1 MTTNTG
7 DHTTKDLYQEK
18 LRQASELLAEH
29 NLDMWLILVR
39 ETAEH
44 TDPALKLLGHFSLT
58 WTTAIIVTRSG
69 RAIAITGLGDDES
82 VRHTGLFDEVR
93 PYTQSIAPELV
104 QLLQSYD
111 PQRIGINVSRSD
123 VSADGLSYGL
133 YLNLCDYLNG
143 TPYQERLVSAEHFV
157 AALRSRKTPQEV
169 ARMRAAADLSL
180 RIFTAVGDFLRPGVS
195 EREVAAFVHAHT
207 QAAGATTAW
216 DPAHCPG
223 LNAGPNSPWGHVGP
237 SDEIVRP
244 GEIFHM
250 DFGVRLEGYCS
261 DHQRVWYCLRPDE
274 HEPPAEVQHAF
285 NAVKA
290 AIRAAAAAIRP
301 GVVGWEIDAIARQTI
316 TAAGYPEYPHALGHQ
331 VGRAV
336 HDGGVGFYPRWERY
350 GDKPY
355 GVIDAGM
362 ILTLELGVRTRYGYI
377 ALEEEVLVTAD
388 GCEWIGP
395 PQEEL
400 WLIR

>member
-1 MTTNTG
+1 M
-7 DHTTKDLYQEK
+7 DLYHEK
-18 LRQASELLAEH
+18 LHQASELLAAH
-29 NLDMWLILVR
+29 DLDLWLIFVR

-44 TDPALKLLGHFSLT
+44 TDPSLKLLGQFSFT
-58 WTTAIIVTRSG
+58 WPTAIMVTRSG
-69 RAIAITGLGDDES
+69 YALALTGLGDDEA
-82 VRHTGLFDEVR
+82 VRRTGLFTDIR
-93 PYTQSIAPELV
+93 TYTQSIGPELV
-104 QLLQSYD
+104 RLLSAYD
-111 PQRIGINVSRSD
+111 PQRIGINISRGD
-123 VSADGLSYGL
+123 VSADGLTYGM
-133 YLNLCDYLNG
+133 YLNLCDYLAD
-143 TPYQERLVSAEHFV
+143 TPYRNRLVSAESFV

-169 ARMRAAADLSL
+169 ARLRAAADLGL

-195 EREVAAFVHAHT
+195 EREVAAFV
-207 QAAGATTAW
+207 QAQTNACGATTAW

-223 LNAGPNSPWGHVGP
+223 LNAGPSSPGGHVGP

-250 DFGVRLEGYCS
+250 DFGVKLNDYCS
-261 DHQRVWYCLRPDE
+261 DHQRVWYCLRPNEDK
-274 HEPPAEVQHAF
+274 PPAEVLHAF

-290 AIRAAAAAIRP
+290 AIQNAAAAIRP
-301 GVVGWEIDAIARQTI
+301 GVIGWEIDAIARQTI

-355 GVIDAGM
+355 GTIDAGM
-362 ILTLELGVRTRYGYI
+362 VLTLELGVRTRYGYI
-377 ALEEEVLVTAD
+377 SLEEEILVTAD
-388 GCEWIGP
+388 GYEWIGQ

>member
-1 MTTNTG
+1 MN
-7 DHTTKDLYQEK
+7 LYQEK
-18 LRQASELLAEH
+18 LHQAGELLAAYD
-29 NLDMWLILVR
+29 LDLWLIFVR

-44 TDPALKLLGHFSLT
+44 TDPSLKLLGQFSLT
-58 WTTAIIVTRSG
+58 WPTAIMVTRNG
-69 RAIAITGLGDDES
+69 QALALTGLGDDEA
-82 VRHTGLFDEVR
+82 VRRTGLFTDIR
-93 PYTQSIAPELV
+93 TYTQSIGPELV
-104 QLLQSYD
+104 RLLSAYD
-111 PQRIGINVSRSD
+111 PQRIGINISRGD
-123 VSADGLSYGL
+123 VSADGLTYGM
-133 YLNLCDYLNG
+133 YLNLCDYLAD
-143 TPYQERLVSAEHFV
+143 TPYRNRLVSAESFV

-169 ARMRAAADLSL
+169 ARLRAAADLGL

-195 EREVAAFVHAHT
+195 EREVAAFV
-207 QAAGATTAW
+207 QAQTNACGATTAW

-223 LNAGPNSPWGHVGP
+223 LNAGPSSPWGHVGP

-250 DFGVRLEGYCS
+250 DFGVKLNDYCS
-261 DHQRVWYCLRPDE
+261 DHQRVWYCLRPNEDK
-274 HEPPAEVQHAF
+274 PPAEVLHAF

-290 AIRAAAAAIRP
+290 AIQNAAAAIRP
-301 GVVGWEIDAIARQTI
+301 GVIGWEIDAIARQTI

-355 GVIDAGM
+355 GTIDAGM
-362 ILTLELGVRTRYGYI
+362 VLTLELGVRTRYGYI
-377 ALEEEVLVTAD
+377 SLEEEVLVTAD
-388 GCEWIGP
+388 GYEWIGQ

>member
-1 MTTNTG
+1 M
-7 DHTTKDLYQEK
+7 DLYQEK
-18 LRQASELLAEH
+18 LHQAGELLAAH
-29 NLDMWLILVR
+29 DLDLWLIFVR

-44 TDPALKLLGHFSLT
+44 TDPSLKLLGQFSLT
-58 WTTAIIVTRSG
+58 WPTAIMVTCHG
-69 RAIAITGLGDDES
+69 QALALTGLGDDEA
-82 VRHTGLFDEVR
+82 VRRTGLFTEVR
-93 PYTQSIAPELV
+93 TYTQSIGPELV
-104 QLLQSYD
+104 RILSVYD
-111 PQRIGINVSRSD
+111 PQRIGINISRSD
-123 VSADGLSYGL
+123 VSADGLTYGM
-133 YLNLCDYLNG
+133 YLNLCDYLAD
-143 TPYQERLVSAEHFV
+143 TPYRNRLISAETFV

-169 ARMRAAADLSL
+169 ARLRAAADLGL

-195 EREVAAFVHAHT
+195 EREVATFVHAQT
-207 QAAGATTAW
+207 NASGATTAW

-223 LNAGPNSPWGHVGP
+223 LNAGPASPWGHVGP

-250 DFGVRLEGYCS
+250 DFGVKLNDYCS
-261 DHQRVWYCLRPDE
+261 DHQRVWYCLRPNED
-274 HEPPAEVQHAF
+274 EPPAEVLHAF
-285 NAVKA
+285 DAVKA
-290 AIRAAAAAIRP
+290 AIRNAAAAIRP

-355 GVIDAGM
+355 GTIDAGM
-362 ILTLELGVRTRYGYI
+362 VLTLELGVRTRYGYI
-377 ALEEEVLVTAD
+377 SLEEEVLVTAD
-388 GCEWIGP
+388 GYEWIGQ

>member
-1 MTTNTG
+1 M
-7 DHTTKDLYQEK
+7 DLYHEK
-18 LRQASELLAEH
+18 LHQAGELLDAH
-29 NLDMWLILVR
+29 DLDLWLILVR
-39 ETAEH
+39 ETSEH

-69 RAIAITGLGDDES
+69 RAVALAGLGDDEAL
-82 VRHTGLFDEVR
+82 RRTGLFDEVR
-93 PYTQSIAPELV
+93 PYTQSIGPELV
-104 QLLQSYD
+104 SLLQSYD
-111 PQRIGINVSRSD
+111 PQRIGINISRSD
-123 VSADGLSYGL
+123 VSADGLTYGM
-133 YLNLCDYLNG
+133 YLNLCDYLAG
-143 TPYQERLVSAEHFV
+143 TPYRERLVSAEHFV

-169 ARMRAAADLSL
+169 ARMRAAADLSM
-180 RIFTAVGDFLRPGVS
+180 RIFTATGDFLRPGVS
-195 EREVAAFVHAHT
+195 EREVAAFVHAQTH
-207 QAAGATTAW
+207 AAGATTAW
-216 DPAHCPG
+216 DPIHCPG
-223 LNAGPNSPWGHVGP
+223 LNAGPNSPWGHTGP
-237 SDEIVRP
+237 SDEVVRP

-250 DFGVRLEGYCS
+250 DFGVQLDGYCS
-261 DHQRVWYCLRPDE
+261 DHQRVWYCLRPGE
-274 HEPPAEVQHAF
+274 HEPPAEAQHAF

-290 AIRAAAAAIRP
+290 AIRAAAVAIRP

-355 GVIDAGM
+355 GTIDAGM
-362 ILTLELGVRTRYGYI
+362 VLTLELGVRTRYGYI
-377 ALEEEVLVTAD
+377 SLEEEILVTPD

>member
-1 MTTNTG
+1 M
-7 DHTTKDLYQEK
+7 DLYHEK
-18 LRQASELLAEH
+18 LHQAGELLDAH
-29 NLDMWLILVR
+29 DLDLWLILVR
-39 ETAEH
+39 ETSEH

-69 RAIAITGLGDDES
+69 RAVALAGLGDDES
-82 VRHTGLFDEVR
+82 LRRTGLFDEVR
-93 PYTQSIAPELV
+93 PYTQSIGPELV
-104 QLLQSYD
+104 SLLQSYD
-111 PQRIGINVSRSD
+111 PQRIGINISRSD
-123 VSADGLSYGL
+123 VSADGLTYGM
-133 YLNLCDYLNG
+133 YLNLCDYLAG
-143 TPYQERLVSAEHFV
+143 TPYRERLVSAEHFV

-169 ARMRAAADLSL
+169 ARMRAAAELSM
-180 RIFTAVGDFLRPGVS
+180 RIFTATGDFLRPGVS
-195 EREVAAFVHAHT
+195 EREVAVFVHAQTH
-207 QAAGATTAW
+207 AAGATTAW

-223 LNAGPNSPWGHVGP
+223 LNAGPSSPWGHTGP
-237 SDEIVRP
+237 SDEVVRP

-250 DFGVRLEGYCS
+250 DFGVQLDGYCS
-261 DHQRVWYCLRPDE
+261 DHQRVWYCLRPGE
-274 HEPPAEVQHAF
+274 HEPPAEAQHAF

-355 GVIDAGM
+355 GTIGAGM
-362 ILTLELGVRTRYGYI
+362 VLTLELGVRTRYGYI
-377 ALEEEVLVTAD
+377 SLEEEILVTPD

>member
-1 MTTNTG
+1 M
-7 DHTTKDLYQEK
+7 DLYHEK
-18 LRQASELLAEH
+18 LHQASELLAAH
-29 NLDMWLILVR
+29 DLDLWLIFVR

-44 TDPALKLLGHFSLT
+44 TDPSLKLLGQFSFT
-58 WTTAIIVTRSG
+58 WPTAIMVTRSG
-69 RAIAITGLGDDES
+69 YALALTGLGDDEA
-82 VRHTGLFDEVR
+82 VRRTGLFTDIR
-93 PYTQSIAPELV
+93 TYTQSIGPELV
-104 QLLQSYD
+104 RLLSAYD
-111 PQRIGINVSRSD
+111 PQRIGINISRGD
-123 VSADGLSYGL
+123 VSADGLTYGM
-133 YLNLCDYLNG
+133 YLNLCDYLAD
-143 TPYQERLVSAEHFV
+143 TPYRNRLISAETFV

-169 ARMRAAADLSL
+169 ARLRAAADLGL

-195 EREVAAFVHAHT
+195 EREVAAFV
-207 QAAGATTAW
+207 QAQTNACGATTAW

-223 LNAGPNSPWGHVGP
+223 LNAGPSSPWGHVGP

-250 DFGVRLEGYCS
+250 DFGVKLNDYCS
-261 DHQRVWYCLRPDE
+261 DHQRVWYCLRPNEDK
-274 HEPPAEVQHAF
+274 PPAEVLHAF

-290 AIRAAAAAIRP
+290 AIQNAAAAIRP
-301 GVVGWEIDAIARQTI
+301 GVIGWEIDAIARQTI
-316 TAAGYPEYPHALGHQ
+316 AAAGYPEYPHALGHQ

-355 GVIDAGM
+355 GTIDAGM
-362 ILTLELGVRTRYGYI
+362 VLTLELGVRTRYGYI
-377 ALEEEVLVTAD
+377 SLEEEILVTAD
-388 GCEWIGP
+388 GYEWIGQ

>member
-1 MTTNTG
+1 M
-7 DHTTKDLYQEK
+7 
-18 LRQASELLAEH
+18 
-29 NLDMWLILVR
+29 
-39 ETAEH
+39 
-44 TDPALKLLGHFSLT
+44 
-58 WTTAIIVTRSG
+58 VTRSG
-69 RAIAITGLGDDES
+69 YALALTGLGDDEA
-82 VRHTGLFDEVR
+82 VRRTGLFTDIR
-93 PYTQSIAPELV
+93 TYTQSIGPELV
-104 QLLQSYD
+104 RLLSAYD
-111 PQRIGINVSRSD
+111 PQRIGINISRGD
-123 VSADGLSYGL
+123 VSADGLTYGM
-133 YLNLCDYLNG
+133 YLNLCDYLAD
-143 TPYQERLVSAEHFV
+143 TPYRNRLVSAESFV

-169 ARMRAAADLSL
+169 ARLRAAADLGL

-195 EREVAAFVHAHT
+195 EREVAAFV
-207 QAAGATTAW
+207 QAQTNACGATTAW

-223 LNAGPNSPWGHVGP
+223 LNAGPSSPWGHVGP

-250 DFGVRLEGYCS
+250 DFGVKLNDYCS
-261 DHQRVWYCLRPDE
+261 DHQRVWYCLRPNEDK
-274 HEPPAEVQHAF
+274 PPAEVLHAF

-290 AIRAAAAAIRP
+290 AIQNAAAAIRP
-301 GVVGWEIDAIARQTI
+301 GVIGWEIDAIARQTI

-355 GVIDAGM
+355 GTIDAGM
-362 ILTLELGVRTRYGYI
+362 VLTLELGVRTRYGYI
-377 ALEEEVLVTAD
+377 SLEEEVLVTAD
-388 GCEWIGP
+388 GYEWIGQ

>member
-1 MTTNTG
+1 M
-7 DHTTKDLYQEK
+7 
-18 LRQASELLAEH
+18 
-29 NLDMWLILVR
+29 
-39 ETAEH
+39 
-44 TDPALKLLGHFSLT
+44 
-58 WTTAIIVTRSG
+58 VTRSG
-69 RAIAITGLGDDES
+69 YALALTGLGDDEA
-82 VRHTGLFDEVR
+82 VRRTGLFIDIR
-93 PYTQSIAPELV
+93 TYTQSIGPELV
-104 QLLQSYD
+104 RLLSAYD
-111 PQRIGINVSRSD
+111 PQRIGINISRGD
-123 VSADGLSYGL
+123 VSADGLTYGM
-133 YLNLCDYLNG
+133 YLNLCDYLAD
-143 TPYQERLVSAEHFV
+143 TPYRNRLVSAESFV

-169 ARMRAAADLSL
+169 ARLRAAADLGL

-195 EREVAAFVHAHT
+195 EREVATFVHAQT
-207 QAAGATTAW
+207 NASGATTAW

-223 LNAGPNSPWGHVGP
+223 LNAGPASPWGHVGP

-250 DFGVRLEGYCS
+250 DFGVKLNDYCS
-261 DHQRVWYCLRPDE
+261 DHQRVWYCLRPNED
-274 HEPPAEVQHAF
+274 EPPAEVLHAF

-290 AIRAAAAAIRP
+290 AIRNAAAAIRP

-355 GVIDAGM
+355 GTIDAGM
-362 ILTLELGVRTRYGYI
+362 VLTLELGVRTRYGYI
-377 ALEEEVLVTAD
+377 SLEEEVLVTAD
-388 GCEWIGP
+388 GYEWIGQ

>member
-1 MTTNTG
+1 M
-7 DHTTKDLYQEK
+7 DLYHEK
-18 LRQASELLAEH
+18 LHQASELLAAH
-29 NLDMWLILVR
+29 DLDLWLIFVR

-44 TDPALKLLGHFSLT
+44 TDPSLKLLGQFSFT
-58 WTTAIIVTRSG
+58 WPTAIMVTRSG
-69 RAIAITGLGDDES
+69 YALALTGLGDDEA
-82 VRHTGLFDEVR
+82 VRRTGLFTDIR
-93 PYTQSIAPELV
+93 TYTQSIGPELV
-104 QLLQSYD
+104 RLLSAYD
-111 PQRIGINVSRSD
+111 PQRIGINISRGD
-123 VSADGLSYGL
+123 VSADGLTYGM
-133 YLNLCDYLNG
+133 YLNLCDYLAD
-143 TPYQERLVSAEHFV
+143 TPYRNRLVSAESFV

-169 ARMRAAADLSL
+169 ARLRAAADLGL

-195 EREVAAFVHAHT
+195 EREVAAFV
-207 QAAGATTAW
+207 QAQTNACGATTAW

-223 LNAGPNSPWGHVGP
+223 LNAGPSSPWGHVGP

-250 DFGVRLEGYCS
+250 DFGVKLNDYCS
-261 DHQRVWYCLRPDE
+261 DHQRVWYCLRPNEDK
-274 HEPPAEVQHAF
+274 PPAEVLHAF

-290 AIRAAAAAIRP
+290 AIQNAAAAIRP
-301 GVVGWEIDAIARQTI
+301 GVISWEIDAIARQTI

-355 GVIDAGM
+355 GTIDAGM
-362 ILTLELGVRTRYGYI
+362 VLTLELGVRTRYGYI
-377 ALEEEVLVTAD
+377 SLEEEILVTAD
-388 GCEWIGP
+388 GYEWIGQ

>member
-1 MTTNTG
+1 M
-7 DHTTKDLYQEK
+7 DLYHEK
-18 LRQASELLAEH
+18 LHQASELLAAH
-29 NLDMWLILVR
+29 DLDLWLIFVR

-44 TDPALKLLGHFSLT
+44 TDPSLKLLGQFSFT
-58 WTTAIIVTRSG
+58 WPTAIMVTRSG
-69 RAIAITGLGDDES
+69 YALALTGLGDDEA
-82 VRHTGLFDEVR
+82 VRRTGLFTDIR
-93 PYTQSIAPELV
+93 TYTQSIGPELV
-104 QLLQSYD
+104 RLLSAYD
-111 PQRIGINVSRSD
+111 PQRIGINISRGD
-123 VSADGLSYGL
+123 VSADGLTYGM
-133 YLNLCDYLNG
+133 YLNLCDYLAD
-143 TPYQERLVSAEHFV
+143 TPYRNRLVSAESFV

-169 ARMRAAADLSL
+169 ARLRAAADLGL

-195 EREVAAFVHAHT
+195 EREVAAFV
-207 QAAGATTAW
+207 QAQTNACGATTAW

-223 LNAGPNSPWGHVGP
+223 LNAGSSSPWGHVGP

-250 DFGVRLEGYCS
+250 DFGVKLNDYCS
-261 DHQRVWYCLRPDE
+261 DHQRVWYCLRPNEDK
-274 HEPPAEVQHAF
+274 PPAEVLHAF

-290 AIRAAAAAIRP
+290 AIQNAAAAIRP
-301 GVVGWEIDAIARQTI
+301 GVIGWEIDAIARQTI

-355 GVIDAGM
+355 GTIDAGM
-362 ILTLELGVRTRYGYI
+362 VLTLELGVRTRYGYI
-377 ALEEEVLVTAD
+377 SLEEEILVTAD
-388 GCEWIGP
+388 GYEWIGQ

>member
-1 MTTNTG
+1 M
-7 DHTTKDLYQEK
+7 
-18 LRQASELLAEH
+18 
-29 NLDMWLILVR
+29 
-39 ETAEH
+39 
-44 TDPALKLLGHFSLT
+44 
-58 WTTAIIVTRSG
+58 VTRNG
-69 RAIAITGLGDDES
+69 QALALTGLGDDEA
-82 VRHTGLFDEVR
+82 VRRTGLFTEVR
-93 PYTQSIAPELV
+93 TYTQSIGPELV
-104 QLLQSYD
+104 RILSAYD
-111 PQRIGINVSRSD
+111 PQRIGINISRSD
-123 VSADGLSYGL
+123 VSADGLTCGM
-133 YLNLCDYLNG
+133 YLNLCDYLAD
-143 TPYQERLVSAEHFV
+143 TPYRNRLVSAESFV

-169 ARMRAAADLSL
+169 ARLRAAADLGL

-195 EREVAAFVHAHT
+195 EREVAAFV
-207 QAAGATTAW
+207 QAQTNACGATTAW

-223 LNAGPNSPWGHVGP
+223 LNAGPSSPWGHVGP

-250 DFGVRLEGYCS
+250 DFGVKLNDYCS
-261 DHQRVWYCLRPDE
+261 DHQRVWYCLRPNEDK
-274 HEPPAEVQHAF
+274 PPAEVLHAF

-290 AIRAAAAAIRP
+290 AIQNAAAAIRP
-301 GVVGWEIDAIARQTI
+301 GVIGWEIDAIARQTI

-355 GVIDAGM
+355 GTIDAGM
-362 ILTLELGVRTRYGYI
+362 VLTLELGVRTRYGYI
-377 ALEEEVLVTAD
+377 SLEEEILVTAD
-388 GCEWIGP
+388 GYEWIGQ